1 MATLSAPSA
10 LLDIFAAP
18 NDVFSNLKHKKGITW
33 LALLLLVTLT
43 AGSII
48 WFYSGMSD
56 QWIVDQQLQQMS
68 FESPAEEA
76 QVAQFMLENA
86 PHTGTLGA
94 IFSVLFLIIMLAVL
108 ALYFKIV
115 GRQNEQATYG
125 DWFAFSVWTQ
135 MPMAVQMIGF
145 IALFVSA
152 GGGDLSINLPN
163 YASANQLFI
172 NLPAQHSWFQFAE
185 ALNLFFLWNIF
196 LGAKG
201 LMQWC
206 KMSSVRATSLSAAPY
221 LAIFAIWAVFI

>member
-1 MATLSAPSA
+1 MATLSAPAA
-10 LLDIFAAP
+10 LLDIYAAP
-18 NDVFSNLKHKKGITW
+18 KDVFSTLKQKRGITW

-43 AGSII
+43 AGSIL

-56 QWIVDQQLQQMS
+56 QWIVDQQLLQMS
-68 FESPAEEA
+68 FESSAEEA
-76 QVAQFMLENA
+76 QVEQFLLENA

-94 IFSVLFLIIMLAVL
+94 IFSVLFFLILLAVL

-115 GRQNEQATYG
+115 GRQDEQATYG

-135 MPMAVQMIGF
+135 MPMALQLIGF

-163 YASANQLFI
+163 YTSVNQLLL
-172 NLPAQHSWFQFAE
+172 NLPVKHKWFQIAE
-185 ALNLFFLWNIF
+185 AANVFFLWSIL

-206 KMSSVRATSLSAAPY
+206 NMSMLKATCLSAAPY
-221 LAIFAIWAVFI
+221 LAIFTIWAIFI